1 MNPVALIGAA
11 LITVGLL
18 LSRRADV
25 RTRAGQLLAGLSP
38 ITPTEALRLAALR
51 GDSAPYLAIKGSV
64 DASEIFEDEHHR
76 PLVFRRERVSIADD
90 QGWRVIDVAER
101 SLPFVISD
109 PSSAIRIATA
119 DLADGLVVVER
130 RWEGSV
136 AELHAAGREYQSPET
151 AALVAAIAASDPS
164 RQARVGL
171 EQISNL
177 DRATAA
183 GQLIDGELR
192 AGAGRP
198 LVVTTLERADALRLL
213 GGEGRG
219 QLASS
224 TVALALL
231 ALGLLLL
238 IGGIALALASP
249 ALVADVASPSP
260 EATPTPTPE
269 SGDARNGG
277 VGVGP
282 GGLLG
287 LVVTFALPLLFA
299 AVVVLITRLATRQR
313 R

>member
-1 MNPVALIGAA
+1 MNPVVIVGAA
-11 LITVGLL
+11 LILFGLL
-18 LSRRADV
+18 LSRRTDA

-38 ITPTEALRLAALR
+38 ISPTDALKLAALR
-51 GDSAPYLAIKGSV
+51 GDAAPYLAIKGSI
-64 DASEIFEDEHHR
+64 DAAEIFEDENHR
-76 PLVFRRERVSIADD
+76 PLVYRRERVSIADEG
-90 QGWRVIDVAER
+90 GWRVIDTAER
-101 SLPFVISD
+101 SLPFVVSD
-109 PSSAIRIATA
+109 PSSAISIATA

-136 AELHAAGREYQSPET
+136 AELHAASREYQRPET
-151 AALVAAIAASDPS
+151 AALVAALAVSDPT
-164 RQARVGL
+164 RGARVGL

-198 LVVTTLERADALRLL
+198 LVVTTLERAEALRLL
-213 GGEGRG
+213 GTEGRG
-219 QLASS
+219 RLASS
-224 TVALALL
+224 TLALALL
-231 ALGLLLL
+231 ALGALLL
-238 IGGIALALASP
+238 IGGLALTFASP
-249 ALVADVASPSP
+249 ALGADAVSPSP
-260 EATPTPTPE
+260 TPTPNPE

-287 LVVTFALPLLFA
+287 LVVMFALPLLFA
-299 AVVVLITRLATRQR
+299 VIVVLLTRLVTRQR

>member
-1 MNPVALIGAA
+1 MNPIALIGAA
-11 LITVGLL
+11 LLVIGLL
-18 LSRRADV
+18 LSRRTDA

-38 ITPTEALRLAALR
+38 ISPTEALKLAALR
-51 GDSAPYLAIKGSV
+51 GDSAPYLAIKGSI
-64 DASEIFEDEHHR
+64 DAPEIFEDEHHR
-76 PLVFRRERVSIADD
+76 PLVFRRERVSIADEG
-90 QGWRVIDVAER
+90 GWRVIDTAER
-101 SLPFVISD
+101 SLPFVVSD
-109 PSSAIRIATA
+109 PSNSISIATA

-136 AELHAAGREYQSPET
+136 AELHAAGREYQRPET
-151 AALVAAIAASDPS
+151 AALVAALATSDPT
-164 RQARVGL
+164 RGARVGL

-183 GQLIDGELR
+183 GQLVDGELR

-213 GGEGRG
+213 GGEARGR
-219 QLASS
+219 LVSS
-224 TVALALL
+224 TLALALL
-231 ALGLLLL
+231 AIGLLLL
-238 IGGIALALASP
+238 LGGVALALASP
-249 ALVADVASPSP
+249 ALGADAASPSP
-260 EATPTPTPE
+260 TPTPNPE

-287 LVVTFALPLLFA
+287 LVVMFALPLLFA
-299 AVVVLITRLATRQR
+299 AIVVLITRLVTRQR

>member
-1 MNPVALIGAA
+1 MSPIALIGAA
-11 LITVGLL
+11 LLVIGLL
-18 LSRRADV
+18 LSRRTDA

-38 ITPTEALRLAALR
+38 ISPTEALKLAALR
-51 GDSAPYLAIKGSV
+51 GDSAPYLAIKGSI
-64 DASEIFEDEHHR
+64 DAPEIFEDEHHR
-76 PLVFRRERVSIADD
+76 PLVFRRERVSIADEG
-90 QGWRVIDVAER
+90 GWRVIDTAER
-101 SLPFVISD
+101 SLPFVVSD
-109 PSSAIRIATA
+109 PSNSISIATA

-136 AELHAAGREYQSPET
+136 AELHAAGREYQRPET
-151 AALVAAIAASDPS
+151 AALVAALATSDPT
-164 RQARVGL
+164 RGARVGL

-183 GQLIDGELR
+183 GQLVDGELR

-213 GGEGRG
+213 GGEARGR
-219 QLASS
+219 LVSS
-224 TVALALL
+224 TLALALL
-231 ALGLLLL
+231 AIGLLLL
-238 IGGIALALASP
+238 LGGVALTLASP
-249 ALVADVASPSP
+249 ALGADAASPSP
-260 EATPTPTPE
+260 TPTPNPE

-287 LVVTFALPLLFA
+287 LVVMFALPLLFA
-299 AVVVLITRLATRQR
+299 AIVVLITRLVTRQR

>member
-1 MNPVALIGAA
+1 MNPIALIGAA
-11 LITVGLL
+11 LMVVGLL
-18 LSRRADV
+18 LSRRTDV

-38 ITPTEALRLAALR
+38 ISPTEALKLAALR
-51 GDSAPYLAIKGSV
+51 GASAPYLAIKGSI
-64 DASEIFEDEHHR
+64 DAPEIFEDEHHR
-76 PLVFRRERVSIADD
+76 PLVFRRERVSVADTG
-90 QGWRVIDVAER
+90 GWRVIDTAER
-101 SLPFVISD
+101 SLPFVVSD
-109 PSSAIRIATA
+109 PSSSISIATA

-136 AELHAAGREYQSPET
+136 AELHAAGREYQRPET
-151 AALVAAIAASDPS
+151 AALVAALATSDPKRS
-164 RQARVGL
+164 ARVGL

-183 GQLIDGELR
+183 GQLVDGVLR

-219 QLASS
+219 RLASS
-224 TVALALL
+224 TLALALL
-231 ALGLLLL
+231 ALGVLLL
-238 IGGIALALASP
+238 IGGIALTLASP
-249 ALVADVASPSP
+249 ALGADAVSPSP
-260 EATPTPTPE
+260 TPNPE

-287 LVVTFALPLLFA
+287 LVVMFALPLLFA
-299 AVVVLITRLATRQR
+299 VFVVLITRLATRQR

>member
-1 MNPVALIGAA
+1 MNPVVVVGAA
-11 LITVGLL
+11 LILFGLL
-18 LSRRADV
+18 LSRRTDA

-38 ITPTEALRLAALR
+38 ISPTEALKLAALR
-51 GDSAPYLAIKGSV
+51 GDAAPYLAIKGSI
-64 DASEIFEDEHHR
+64 DAPEIFEDENHR
-76 PLVFRRERVSIADD
+76 PLVYRRERVSIADEG
-90 QGWRVIDVAER
+90 GWRVIDTAER
-101 SLPFVISD
+101 SLPFVVSD
-109 PSSAIRIATA
+109 PSSSISIATA

-136 AELHAAGREYQSPET
+136 AELHAASREYQRPVT
-151 AALVAAIAASDPS
+151 AALVAALAVSDPT
-164 RQARVGL
+164 RGARVGL

-183 GQLIDGELR
+183 GQLVDGELR

-198 LVVTTLERADALRLL
+198 LVVTTLERAEALRLL
-213 GGEGRG
+213 GTEGRG
-219 QLASS
+219 RLASS
-224 TVALALL
+224 TLALALL

-238 IGGIALALASP
+238 IGGAALALASP
-249 ALVADVASPSP
+249 ALGADAVSPSP
-260 EATPTPTPE
+260 TPTPNPE

-287 LVVTFALPLLFA
+287 LVAMFALPLLFA
-299 AVVVLITRLATRQR
+299 VIVVLLTRLVTRQR

>member
-1 MNPVALIGAA
+1 MNPIALIGAA
-11 LITVGLL
+11 LMVVGLL
-18 LSRRADV
+18 LSRRTDV

-38 ITPTEALRLAALR
+38 ISPTEALKLAALR
-51 GDSAPYLAIKGSV
+51 GASAPYLAIKGSI
-64 DASEIFEDEHHR
+64 DAPEIFEDEHHR
-76 PLVFRRERVSIADD
+76 PLVFRRERVSVADTG
-90 QGWRVIDVAER
+90 GWRVIDTAER
-101 SLPFVISD
+101 SLPFVVSD
-109 PSSAIRIATA
+109 PSSSISIATA

-130 RWEGSV
+130 RWEGSI
-136 AELHAAGREYQSPET
+136 AELHAAGREYQRPET
-151 AALVAAIAASDPS
+151 AALVAALATSDPKRS
-164 RQARVGL
+164 ARVGL

-183 GQLIDGELR
+183 GQLVDGVLR

-219 QLASS
+219 RLASS
-224 TVALALL
+224 TLALALL
-231 ALGLLLL
+231 ALGVLLL
-238 IGGIALALASP
+238 IGGIALTLASP
-249 ALVADVASPSP
+249 ALGADAVSPSP
-260 EATPTPTPE
+260 TPNPE

-287 LVVTFALPLLFA
+287 LVVMFALPLLFA
-299 AVVVLITRLATRQR
+299 VFVVLITRLATRQR

>member
-1 MNPVALIGAA
+1 MNPIAIVGAA
-11 LITVGLL
+11 LILFGLL
-18 LSRRADV
+18 LSRRTDA

-38 ITPTEALRLAALR
+38 ITPTAALRLAALR
-51 GDSAPYLAIKGSV
+51 GDSAPYLAIKGSI
-64 DASEIFEDEHHR
+64 DAAEIFEDENHR
-76 PLVFRRERVSIADD
+76 PLVFRRERVSIADE
-90 QGWRVIDVAER
+90 QGWRVIDVAVR

-109 PSSAIRIATA
+109 PSSAIRIAA
-119 DLADGLVVVER
+119 SDLADGLVVVER

-136 AELHAAGREYQSPET
+136 AELHAAGREYQSADT

-183 GQLIDGELR
+183 GQLVDGELR

-198 LVVTTLERADALRLL
+198 LVVTTLERAEALRML
-213 GGEGRG
+213 GAEGRNR
-219 QLASS
+219 LASS

-238 IGGIALALASP
+238 IGGIALAFAAP
-249 ALVADVASPSP
+249 ALGADAASPSP
-260 EATPTPTPE
+260 TPTPTPE

-287 LVVTFALPLLFA
+287 LVAVFTLPLLFA
-299 AVVVLITRLATRQR
+299 AVVVLVTRLVTRQR

>member
-1 MNPVALIGAA
+1 MNPIALIGAA
-11 LITVGLL
+11 LMVVGLL
-18 LSRRADV
+18 LSRRTDV

-38 ITPTEALRLAALR
+38 ISPTEALKLAALR
-51 GDSAPYLAIKGSV
+51 GASAPYLAIKGSI
-64 DASEIFEDEHHR
+64 DAPEIFEDEHHR
-76 PLVFRRERVSIADD
+76 PLVFRRERVSVADTG
-90 QGWRVIDVAER
+90 GWRVIDTAER
-101 SLPFVISD
+101 SLPFVVSD
-109 PSSAIRIATA
+109 PSSSISIATA

-136 AELHAAGREYQSPET
+136 AELHAAGREYQRPET
-151 AALVAAIAASDPS
+151 AALVAALATSDPKRS
-164 RQARVGL
+164 ARVGL

-183 GQLIDGELR
+183 GQLVDGVLR

-219 QLASS
+219 RLASS
-224 TVALALL
+224 TLALALL
-231 ALGLLLL
+231 ALGVLLL
-238 IGGIALALASP
+238 IGGIALTLASP
-249 ALVADVASPSP
+249 ALAADAVSPSP
-260 EATPTPTPE
+260 TPNPE

-287 LVVTFALPLLFA
+287 LVVMFALPLLFA
-299 AVVVLITRLATRQR
+299 VFVVLITRLATRQR

>member
-1 MNPVALIGAA
+1 MSPIALIGAA
-11 LITVGLL
+11 LLVIGLL
-18 LSRRADV
+18 LSRRTDA

-38 ITPTEALRLAALR
+38 ISPTEALKLAALR
-51 GDSAPYLAIKGSV
+51 GESAPYLAIKGSI
-64 DASEIFEDEHHR
+64 DAPEIFEDEHHR
-76 PLVFRRERVSIADD
+76 PLVFRRERVSIADEG
-90 QGWRVIDVAER
+90 GWRVIDTAER
-101 SLPFVISD
+101 SLPFVVSD
-109 PSSAIRIATA
+109 PSNSISIATA

-136 AELHAAGREYQSPET
+136 AELHAAGREYQRPET
-151 AALVAAIAASDPS
+151 AALVAALATSDPT
-164 RQARVGL
+164 RGARVGL

-183 GQLIDGELR
+183 GQLVDGELR

-213 GGEGRG
+213 GGEARGR
-219 QLASS
+219 LVSS
-224 TVALALL
+224 TLALALL
-231 ALGLLLL
+231 AIGLLLL
-238 IGGIALALASP
+238 LGGVALALASP
-249 ALVADVASPSP
+249 ALGADAVSPSP
-260 EATPTPTPE
+260 TPTPNPE

-287 LVVTFALPLLFA
+287 LVVMFALPLLFA
-299 AVVVLITRLATRQR
+299 AIVVLITRLVTRQR

>member
-1 MNPVALIGAA
+1 MNPIPLIGAA
-11 LITVGLL
+11 LIVAGLL
-18 LSRRADV
+18 LSRRTDV

-38 ITPTEALRLAALR
+38 ISPTEALRLVALR
-51 GDSAPYLAIKGSV
+51 GESAPYLAIKGSI
-64 DASEIFEDEHHR
+64 DAPEIFEDEHHR
-76 PLVFRRERVSIADD
+76 PLVYRRERVSIADE
-90 QGWRVIDVAER
+90 QGWRVIDDAVR

-109 PSSAIRIATA
+109 ASSAITIATV

-136 AELHAAGREYQSPET
+136 AELHAAGREYQSADT
-151 AALVAAIAASDPS
+151 AALVAALAASDPS

-183 GQLIDGELR
+183 GQLVDGELR

-198 LVVTTLERADALRLL
+198 LVVTTLDRAEALRLL

-219 QLASS
+219 RLASS
-224 TVALALL
+224 TAALALL

-249 ALVADVASPSP
+249 ALGADAASPS
-260 EATPTPTPE
+260 PTPTPE

-287 LVVTFALPLLFA
+287 LVTMFALPLLFA
-299 AVVVLITRLATRQR
+299 AAIVLVTRLVTRQR

>member
-1 MNPVALIGAA
+1 MSPIALIGAA
-11 LITVGLL
+11 LLVIGLL
-18 LSRRADV
+18 LSRRTDA

-38 ITPTEALRLAALR
+38 ISPTEALKLAALR
-51 GDSAPYLAIKGSV
+51 GDSAPYLAIKGSI
-64 DASEIFEDEHHR
+64 DAPEIFEDEHHR
-76 PLVFRRERVSIADD
+76 PLVFRRERVSIADEG
-90 QGWRVIDVAER
+90 GWRVIDTAER
-101 SLPFVISD
+101 SLPFVVSD
-109 PSSAIRIATA
+109 PSNSISIATA

-136 AELHAAGREYQSPET
+136 AELHAAGREYQRPET
-151 AALVAAIAASDPS
+151 AALVAALATSDPT
-164 RQARVGL
+164 RGARVGL

-183 GQLIDGELR
+183 GQLVDGELR

-213 GGEGRG
+213 GGEARGR
-219 QLASS
+219 LVSS
-224 TVALALL
+224 TLALALL
-231 ALGLLLL
+231 AIGLLFLL
-238 IGGIALALASP
+238 GGVALALASP
-249 ALVADVASPSP
+249 ALGADAASPSP
-260 EATPTPTPE
+260 TPTPNPE

-287 LVVTFALPLLFA
+287 LVVMFALPLLFA
-299 AVVVLITRLATRQR
+299 AIVVLITRLVTRQR

>member
-1 MNPVALIGAA
+1 MNPIALIGAA
-11 LITVGLL
+11 LIVIGLL
-18 LSRRADV
+18 LSRRTNV

-38 ITPTEALRLAALR
+38 ITPTEAIRLAALR
-51 GDSAPYLAIKGSV
+51 GDSAPYLAIKGSI
-64 DASEIFEDEHHR
+64 DAAEIFEDENHR
-76 PLVFRRERVSIADD
+76 PLVYRRERVSIADE

-136 AELHAAGREYQSPET
+136 AELHAAAREYQSPET

-219 QLASS
+219 RLASS

-249 ALVADVASPSP
+249 ALVVDVASPSP

-299 AVVVLITRLATRQR
+299 AVVVLVTRLATRQR

>member
-11 LITVGLL
+11 LIAVGLL

-64 DASEIFEDEHHR
+64 DAAEIFEDEHHR
-76 PLVFRRERVSIADD
+76 PLVFRRERVSIADE

-136 AELHAAGREYQSPET
+136 AELHAAAREYQSPET

-164 RQARVGL
+164 RHARVGL
-171 EQISNL
+171 EQISSL

-183 GQLIDGELR
+183 GQLVDGELR

-198 LVVTTLERADALRLL
+198 LVVTTLERGEALRLL
-213 GGEGRG
+213 GSERRGR
-219 QLASS
+219 LASS

-231 ALGLLLL
+231 TLGTLLLL
-238 IGGIALALASP
+238 GGIALTLATP
-249 ALVADVASPSP
+249 ALGADAVSPS
-260 EATPTPTPE
+260 PTPTPE

>member
-1 MNPVALIGAA
+1 MSPIALIGAA
-11 LITVGLL
+11 LLVIGLL
-18 LSRRADV
+18 LSRRTDA

-38 ITPTEALRLAALR
+38 ISPTEALQLAALR

-64 DASEIFEDEHHR
+64 DAPEIFEDEHHR
-76 PLVFRRERVSIADD
+76 PLVFRRERVSIADEG
-90 QGWRVIDVAER
+90 GWRVIDTAER
-101 SLPFVISD
+101 SLPFVVSD
-109 PSSAIRIATA
+109 PSNSISIATA

-136 AELHAAGREYQSPET
+136 AELHAAGREYQRPET
-151 AALVAAIAASDPS
+151 AALVAALATSDPT
-164 RQARVGL
+164 RGARVGL
-171 EQISNL
+171 EQVSNL

-183 GQLIDGELR
+183 GQLVDGELR

-213 GGEGRG
+213 GGEARGR
-219 QLASS
+219 LVSS
-224 TVALALL
+224 TLALALL
-231 ALGLLLL
+231 AIGLLFLL
-238 IGGIALALASP
+238 GGVALALASP
-249 ALVADVASPSP
+249 ALGADAASPSP
-260 EATPTPTPE
+260 TPTPNPE

-287 LVVTFALPLLFA
+287 LVVMFALPLLFA
-299 AVVVLITRLATRQR
+299 AIVVLITRLVTRQR

>member
-11 LITVGLL
+11 LIVVGLL
-18 LSRRADV
+18 LSRRTDV

-51 GDSAPYLAIKGSV
+51 GASAPYLAVTGSI
-64 DASEIFEDEHHR
+64 DAPEIFEDEHHR
-76 PLVFRRERVSIADD
+76 PLVFRRERVSIADE
-90 QGWRVIDVAER
+90 QGWRVIDVAVR

-109 PSSAIRIATA
+109 ARSAINISTA
-119 DLADGLVVVER
+119 DLGEGLVVVER

-136 AELHAAGREYQSPET
+136 TELHAAGREYQSPET
-151 AALVAAIAASDPS
+151 AALVARLAVSDPT
-164 RQARVGL
+164 RGARVGL

-183 GQLIDGELR
+183 GQLADGELR

-198 LVVTTLERADALRLL
+198 LVVTTLERAEALRLL

-219 QLASS
+219 RLASS
-224 TVALALL
+224 AVALGLL
-231 ALGLLLL
+231 ALGVLLLL
-238 IGGIALALASP
+238 GGIALTLASP
-249 ALVADVASPSP
+249 ALGADAGSPSP
-260 EATPTPTPE
+260 TPTPTPE

-277 VGVGP
+277 VSVGP

-287 LVVTFALPLLFA
+287 LVVMFALPLLFA
-299 AVVVLITRLATRQR
+299 ATVVLITRLATRQR

>member
-1 MNPVALIGAA
+1 MSPIVIVGVALI
-11 LITVGLL
+11 LVGLL
-18 LSRRADV
+18 LSRRTDA

-38 ITPTEALRLAALR
+38 VTPTEALRLAALR
-51 GDSAPYLAIKGSV
+51 GESSPYLAIKGSI
-64 DASEIFEDEHHR
+64 DAAEIFEDENHR
-76 PLVFRRERVSIADD
+76 PLVFRRERVSIADE
-90 QGWRVIDVAER
+90 GSWRVIDTAER
-101 SLPFVISD
+101 SLPFVVSD
-109 PSSAIRIATA
+109 PSSSISIATA

-136 AELHAAGREYQSPET
+136 AELYAAGREYQSPET

-177 DRATAA
+177 DRATAV
-183 GQLIDGELR
+183 GHLVDGELR

-198 LVVTTLERADALRLL
+198 LVVTTLERAEALRLL
-213 GGEGRG
+213 GSEGRG
-219 QLASS
+219 RLASS
-224 TVALALL
+224 TLALALL

-238 IGGIALALASP
+238 IGGLALALASP
-249 ALVADVASPSP
+249 ALGADAASPSP
-260 EATPTPTPE
+260 TPTPTPE

-287 LVVTFALPLLFA
+287 LVAMFALPLLFA
-299 AVVVLITRLATRQR
+299 AAVVLVTRLVTRQR

>member
-1 MNPVALIGAA
+1 MNPIALIGVALIV
-11 LITVGLL
+11 VGLL
-18 LSRRADV
+18 LSRRTDV

-38 ITPTEALRLAALR
+38 ISPTEALRLAAMR
-51 GDSAPYLAIKGSV
+51 GASAPYLAIKGSI
-64 DASEIFEDEHHR
+64 DAPEVFEDEHHR
-76 PLVFRRERVSIADD
+76 PLVFRRERVSIADE
-90 QGWRVIDVAER
+90 QGWRVIDTAVR
-101 SLPFVISD
+101 SLPFMISD
-109 PSSAIRIATA
+109 ASSAINVSTA

-151 AALVAAIAASDPS
+151 AGLVAAIAASDPT
-164 RQARVGL
+164 RGARVGL

-183 GQLIDGELR
+183 GQLVNGELR

-198 LVVTTLERADALRLL
+198 LVVTTLERAEALRLL

-219 QLASS
+219 RLASS
-224 TVALALL
+224 TAALALL

-238 IGGIALALASP
+238 IGGLALTLASP
-249 ALVADVASPSP
+249 ALGADAASPS
-260 EATPTPTPE
+260 PTPTPE

-287 LVVTFALPLLFA
+287 LVMMFALPLLFA
-299 AVVVLITRLATRQR
+299 GVVVLVTRLATRTR

>member
-1 MNPVALIGAA
+1 MNPVVVVGAA
-11 LITVGLL
+11 LIFFGLI
-18 LSRRADV
+18 LSRRTDT

-38 ITPTEALRLAALR
+38 ISPTEALKLAALR
-51 GDSAPYLAIKGSV
+51 GDAAPYLAIKGSI
-64 DASEIFEDEHHR
+64 DAPEIFEDENHR
-76 PLVFRRERVSIADD
+76 PLVYRRERVSIADEG
-90 QGWRVIDVAER
+90 GWRVIDTAER
-101 SLPFVISD
+101 SLPFVVSD
-109 PSSAIRIATA
+109 PSSSISIATA

-151 AALVAAIAASDPS
+151 AALVAALAASDPK
-164 RQARVGL
+164 RGARVGL

-183 GQLIDGELR
+183 GQLVDGELR

-198 LVVTTLERADALRLL
+198 LVVTTLERAEALRLL
-213 GGEGRG
+213 GTEGRG
-219 QLASS
+219 RLASS
-224 TVALALL
+224 TLALALL
-231 ALGLLLL
+231 ALGVLLLL
-238 IGGIALALASP
+238 GGIALTLASP
-249 ALVADVASPSP
+249 ALGADAASPSP
-260 EATPTPTPE
+260 TPTPTPNPE

-287 LVVTFALPLLFA
+287 LVVMFALPLLFA
-299 AVVVLITRLATRQR
+299 AVVVLVTRLVTRTR

>member
-1 MNPVALIGAA
+1 MNPIALIGAA
-11 LITVGLL
+11 LIVIGLL
-18 LSRRADV
+18 LSRRTNV

-51 GDSAPYLAIKGSV
+51 GDSAPYLAIKGSI

-76 PLVFRRERVSIADD
+76 PLVFRRERVSIADE

-109 PSSAIRIATA
+109 PNSAIRIATA
-119 DLADGLVVVER
+119 DLTDGLVVMER
-130 RWEGSV
+130 RWEGNV
-136 AELHAAGREYQSPET
+136 AELHAAAREYQSPET

-164 RQARVGL
+164 RHARVGL

-219 QLASS
+219 RLASS
-224 TVALALL
+224 TAALALL

-299 AVVVLITRLATRQR
+299 AVVVLVTRLATRQR

>member
-1 MNPVALIGAA
+1 MNPIALIGAA
-11 LITVGLL
+11 LIALGLL
-18 LSRRADV
+18 LSRRTDV

-51 GDSAPYLAIKGSV
+51 GESSPYLAIKGSI
-64 DASEIFEDEHHR
+64 DAPEIFEDEHHR
-76 PLVFRRERVSIADD
+76 PLVFRRERVSIADEA
-90 QGWRVIDVAER
+90 GWRVIDTAER

-109 PSSAIRIATA
+109 PSSAIRISTA

-136 AELHAAGREYQSPET
+136 AELHAAGREYQSAET
-151 AALVAAIAASDPS
+151 AALVAALAASDPT
-164 RQARVGL
+164 RGARVGL

-183 GQLIDGELR
+183 GQLVDGELR

-198 LVVTTLERADALRLL
+198 LVVTTLERAEALRLL
-213 GGEGRG
+213 GGEGRR

-224 TVALALL
+224 TAALALF

-238 IGGIALALASP
+238 LGGIALALASP
-249 ALVADVASPSP
+249 ALGADAASPS
-260 EATPTPTPE
+260 PTPTPE

-287 LVVTFALPLLFA
+287 LVVMFALPLLFA
-299 AVVVLITRLATRQR
+299 SVVVLITRLATRSR

>member
-1 MNPVALIGAA
+1 MSPIALIGAA
-11 LITVGLL
+11 LLVIGLL
-18 LSRRADV
+18 LSRRTDA

-38 ITPTEALRLAALR
+38 ISPTEALKLAVLR
-51 GDSAPYLAIKGSV
+51 RDSAPYLAIKGSI
-64 DASEIFEDEHHR
+64 DAPEIFEDEHHR
-76 PLVFRRERVSIADD
+76 PLVFRRERVSIADEG
-90 QGWRVIDVAER
+90 GWRVIDTAER
-101 SLPFVISD
+101 SLPFVVSD
-109 PSSAIRIATA
+109 PSNSISIATA

-136 AELHAAGREYQSPET
+136 AELHAAGREYQRPET
-151 AALVAAIAASDPS
+151 AALVAALATSDPT
-164 RQARVGL
+164 RGARVGL

-183 GQLIDGELR
+183 GQLVDGELR

-213 GGEGRG
+213 GGEARGR
-219 QLASS
+219 LVSS
-224 TVALALL
+224 TLALALL
-231 ALGLLLL
+231 AIGLLLL
-238 IGGIALALASP
+238 LGGVALTLASP
-249 ALVADVASPSP
+249 ALGADAASPS
-260 EATPTPTPE
+260 PTPTPE

-287 LVVTFALPLLFA
+287 LVVMFALPLLFA
-299 AVVVLITRLATRQR
+299 AIVVLITRLVTRQR

>member
-1 MNPVALIGAA
+1 MSPIALIGAA
-11 LITVGLL
+11 LLVIGLL
-18 LSRRADV
+18 LSRRTDA

-38 ITPTEALRLAALR
+38 ISPTEALKLAALR
-51 GDSAPYLAIKGSV
+51 GESAPYLAIKGSI
-64 DASEIFEDEHHR
+64 DAPEIFEDEHHR
-76 PLVFRRERVSIADD
+76 PLVFRRERVSIADEG
-90 QGWRVIDVAER
+90 GWRVIDTAER
-101 SLPFVISD
+101 SLPFVVSD
-109 PSSAIRIATA
+109 PSNSISIATA

-136 AELHAAGREYQSPET
+136 AELHAAGREYQRPET
-151 AALVAAIAASDPS
+151 AALVAALATSDPT
-164 RQARVGL
+164 RGARVGL

-183 GQLIDGELR
+183 GQLVDGELR

-213 GGEGRG
+213 GGEARGR
-219 QLASS
+219 LVSS
-224 TVALALL
+224 TLALALL
-231 ALGLLLL
+231 AIGLLLL
-238 IGGIALALASP
+238 LGGVALALASP
-249 ALVADVASPSP
+249 ALGADAASPSP
-260 EATPTPTPE
+260 TPTPNPE

-287 LVVTFALPLLFA
+287 LVVMFALPLLFA
-299 AVVVLITRLATRQR
+299 AIVVLITRLVTRQR

>member
-11 LITVGLL
+11 LLVIGLL
-18 LSRRADV
+18 LSRRTDA

-38 ITPTEALRLAALR
+38 ISPTEALKIAALR
-51 GDSAPYLAIKGSV
+51 GDSAPYLAIKGSI
-64 DASEIFEDEHHR
+64 DAPEIFEDEHHR
-76 PLVFRRERVSIADD
+76 PLVFRRERVSIADEG
-90 QGWRVIDVAER
+90 GWRVIDTAER
-101 SLPFVISD
+101 SLPFVVSD
-109 PSSAIRIATA
+109 PSNSISIATT

-136 AELHAAGREYQSPET
+136 AELHAAGREYQRPET
-151 AALVAAIAASDPS
+151 AALVAALATSDPT
-164 RQARVGL
+164 RGARVGL

-183 GQLIDGELR
+183 GQLVDGELR

-213 GGEGRG
+213 GGEARGR
-219 QLASS
+219 LVSS
-224 TVALALL
+224 TLVLALL
-231 ALGLLLL
+231 VIGLLLL
-238 IGGIALALASP
+238 LGGVALTLASP
-249 ALVADVASPSP
+249 ALGADAASPSP
-260 EATPTPTPE
+260 TPTPNPE

-287 LVVTFALPLLFA
+287 LVVMFALPLLLA
-299 AVVVLITRLATRQR
+299 AIVVLITRLVTRQR

>member
-1 MNPVALIGAA
+1 MNPIPLIGAA
-11 LITVGLL
+11 LIVAGLL
-18 LSRRADV
+18 LSRRTDV

-38 ITPTEALRLAALR
+38 ISPTEALRLVALR
-51 GDSAPYLAIKGSV
+51 GESAPYLAIKGSI
-64 DASEIFEDEHHR
+64 DAPEIFEDEHHR
-76 PLVFRRERVSIADD
+76 PLVYRRERVSIADER
-90 QGWRVIDVAER
+90 GWRVIDDAVR
-101 SLPFVISD
+101 SLPVVLSD
-109 PSSAIRIATA
+109 ASSAITIATA

-136 AELHAAGREYQSPET
+136 AELHAAGREYQSADT
-151 AALVAAIAASDPS
+151 AALVAALAASDPS

-183 GQLIDGELR
+183 GQLVDGELR

-198 LVVTTLERADALRLL
+198 LVVTTLDRAEALRLL

-219 QLASS
+219 RLASS
-224 TVALALL
+224 TLALALL

-249 ALVADVASPSP
+249 ALGADAASPS
-260 EATPTPTPE
+260 PTPTPE

-287 LVVTFALPLLFA
+287 LVTMFALPLLFA
-299 AVVVLITRLATRQR
+299 AAIVLVTRLVTRQR